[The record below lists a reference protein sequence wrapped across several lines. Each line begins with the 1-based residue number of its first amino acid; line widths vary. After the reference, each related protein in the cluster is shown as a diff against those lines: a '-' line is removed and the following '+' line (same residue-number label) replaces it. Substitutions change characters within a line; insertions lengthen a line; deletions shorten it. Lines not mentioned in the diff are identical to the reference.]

1 MFEPNSVLKGVD
13 EVKGFNTV
21 GMCGNG
27 EITVVVGKDEP
38 IEALFSK
45 DKLQVGGM
53 WFKPKK
59 NVEIVIR
66 LTIESEE

>member
-1 MFEPNSVLKGVD
+1 
-13 EVKGFNTV
+13 
-21 GMCGNG
+21 MCGNG
-27 EITVVVGKDEP
+27 DITVVVGKNEP

-59 NVEIVIR
+59 NVEIVIKV
-66 LTIESEE
+66 TIESED